1 MKDTDK
7 LIDYRCP
14 PPCNGLL
21 TRYAE
26 FDLSEG
32 KPYAF
37 EIKCHRHKCRRIN
50 YRGNVTMEKPVEFRC
65 TALDPKR
72 SAKWEQDIVCNKLLA
87 RIVPGTIM
95 EIKCSRC
102 GSLETSEHLSNNE
115 ENKTNE

>member
-1 MKDTDK
+1 M
-7 LIDYRCP
+7 
-14 PPCNGLL
+14 LL
-21 TRYAE
+21 KSNATATNAGE
-26 FDLSEG
+26 LTIVEMLPW
-32 KPYAF
+32 K
-37 EIKCHRHKCRRIN
+37 N
-50 YRGNVTMEKPVEFRC
+50 PVEFRC